1 MFLNE
6 FNQTSISRIAS
17 LNKMLSDEFG
27 IKINP
32 GTVNLEKLMKINK
45 GIIKGNQVNS
55 EISYKKKKSYRK
67 KRYCL
72 Y

>member
-6 FNQTSISRIAS
+6 FNQTSIGRVAS

-32 GTVNLEKLMKINK
+32 GTKYLELPIHPKL
-45 GIIKGNQVNS
+45 IIT
-55 EISYKKKKSYRK
+55 
-67 KRYCL
+67 
-72 Y
+72 